1 MTLLCYMTDESG
13 KHSTN
18 ETEQSYSCPKEK
30 RMYVETNKKN
40 VFTTQ
45 QHNRPVWQSITPLEL
60 LRNAS
65 WY

>member
-18 ETEQSYSCPKEK
+18 ETEQSYPCPKEK

-45 QHNRPVWQSITPLEL
+45 HNRS
-60 LRNAS
+60 A
-65 WY
+65 